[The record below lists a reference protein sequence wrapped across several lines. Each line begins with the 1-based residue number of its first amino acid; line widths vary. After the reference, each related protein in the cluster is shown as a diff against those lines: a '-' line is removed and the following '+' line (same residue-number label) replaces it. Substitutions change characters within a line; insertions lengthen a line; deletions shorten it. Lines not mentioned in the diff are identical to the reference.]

1 MEAWCE
7 SLALEDATSILKMD
21 VKLILK
27 RHAMLFSA
35 TYIKRTK
42 THTQKKTPKHILIPF
57 KPIICL
63 SIY

>member
-7 SLALEDATSILKMD
+7 SLVLEDATSILIMD

-27 RHAMLFSA
+27 WHAMLFSA

-42 THTQKKTPKHILIPF
+42 KHTKKKPQTHVNPF
-57 KPIICL
+57 
-63 SIY
+63 

>member
-27 RHAMLFSA
+27 WHAILFSA

-42 THTQKKTPKHILIPF
+42 THKKTPKHILIPF

>member
-7 SLALEDATSILKMD
+7 SLALEDATSILIMD

-27 RHAMLFSA
+27 WHAMLFSA

-42 THTQKKTPKHILIPF
+42 KHKKPPPKHILIPF
-57 KPIICL
+57 KPIICFP
-63 SIY
+63 